1 LALAFG
7 RVFFAMD
14 DLACAADLPGHSGAG
29 KVLPEKPK
37 IARFGGPPRIAIK
50 PLTAIVRAI
59 FVRIFTAVA

>member
-1 LALAFG
+1 
-7 RVFFAMD
+7 MD

-59 FVRIFTAVA
+59 FVPIFTAVA